1 MIRVSRFG
9 CVVWALVLGAM
20 FAASPVMAG
29 KNALTSKG
37 SSTFKL
43 IPPTPDPAEPS
54 AVGRCVLQ
62 WANSDSPVEV
72 SVSCQKLTPGRQY
85 CVVVHEWWIEYRYG
99 GVVAILH
106 EYLFGYP
113 FTADARGRLK
123 AEFTSGLFIWQ
134 FEGLWVVNETGDVV
148 LVQEP

>member
-9 CVVWALVLGAM
+9 CVAWSLVLGAM
-20 FAASPVMAG
+20 FAVSPAMAG
-29 KNALTSKG
+29 KNALTSRG
-37 SSTFKL
+37 SVVFQL
-43 IPPTPDPAEPS
+43 IPPAVDPPEPG
-54 AVGRCVLQ
+54 AVGKCVLQ
-62 WANSDSPVEV
+62 WANAESPVDV

-85 CVVVHEWWIEYRYG
+85 CVVVHEWWVEYRYG

-106 EYLFGYP
+106 EHFFGYP

-134 FEGLWVVNETGDVV
+134 FADLWVEDEAGNVV
-148 LVQEP
+148 LVEER